1 MKTNIKYVLPIMT
14 ILLCILFTPSIVNA
28 EESTEKTYRFWPE
41 ILNIYEGEEERLYVR
56 ENGEEIS
63 DDIDVTWKSSNEKI
77 AKLKGR
83 YGLVKAKK
91 KGKAVVTAVV
101 HGEGKDTVLTCK
113 VNVYDNVP
121 KMEEV
126 TDKEFISD
134 ARTAR
139 NVTDKKVFN
148 VKHKYDENK
157 KYYDITKFYNL
168 KREVYQKNAGIKGI
182 KAKSTRLK
190 GMFKKYEKRLP
201 VNRKHDGCMDSF
213 DDIGDHHDAN
223 TQFYMNGGMSGYY
236 VMYKKDLKS
245 GKALKCKIAY
255 ELGKKISLDFPE
267 LGYAVYS
274 VHGDKVAI
282 ECMTEKNKES
292 GFDYK
297 DYICIIDMKNSTYQ
311 LIDYKGLIAKK
322 YGICEENPK
331 YSQSIE
337 YSSSVDEISFL
348 DGNRLTF
355 RYCGNIYFYNI
366 KKGKL
371 TKCIEIKPNTGFG
384 ENGGGFGDISIRDGI
399 WSFIQLDGYAASE
412 FYAVD
417 LRKMAIV
424 SYVELDKEKDFDY
437 GIYRNGVNYFV
448 NGAGLYV
455 YNPDTKAFDTIY
467 DKMEKG
473 SGYTAERLREQ
484 DEKYLGE
491 YTYKGEL
498 FYRYND
504 YYTPSSVGMGCVF
517 KSDTEIYLRRSVS
530 IGDDG
535 WSRETLYKKI
545 KLIY

>member
-1 MKTNIKYVLPIMT
+1 MKIKINYVLPIMT

-28 EESTEKTYRFWPE
+28 EE
-41 ILNIYEGEEERLYVR
+41 
-56 ENGEEIS
+56 
-63 DDIDVTWKSSNEKI
+63 
-77 AKLKGR
+77 
-83 YGLVKAKK
+83 
-91 KGKAVVTAVV
+91 
-101 HGEGKDTVLTCK
+101 
-113 VNVYDNVP
+113 NVYERVP
-121 KMEEV
+121 KIKGV
-126 TDKEFISD
+126 SDAKFISD

-201 VNRKHDGCMDSF
+201 VNFEHDGCIDSF
-213 DDIGDHHDAN
+213 NDIGLGCHDIN

-255 ELGKKISLDFPE
+255 DLGEKTSLHFREVSYMNLTP
-267 LGYAVYS
+267 YS
-274 VHGDKVAI
+274 VYGDKVAI
-282 ECMTEKNKES
+282 ECMTEKNKKS
-292 GFDYK
+292 DSDFK
-297 DYICIIDMKNSTYQ
+297 NYICIIDMKNSTYQ
-311 LIDYKGLIAKK
+311 LIDYKSLIAKK
-322 YGICEENPK
+322 YGICKENPK
-331 YSQSIE
+331 YSQSIKE
-337 YSSSVDEISFL
+337 HKYVDEISFL

-355 RYCGNIYFYNI
+355 SYCGNIYFYNI

-371 TKCIEIKPNTGFG
+371 TKCIETIQNVKSG
-384 ENGGGFGDISIRDGI
+384 ENGGGFRNISIRDGI

-424 SYVELDKEKDFDY
+424 SYVELDKEKDFY
-437 GIYRNGVNYFV
+437 FGIYRKGVNYFV

-467 DKMEKG
+467 DKMENG
-473 SGYTAERLREQ
+473 SGYTSEKLRKQ
-484 DEKYLGE
+484 NEKYLGE
-491 YTYKGEL
+491 YTYEGEL
-498 FYRYND
+498 DYRYDD
-504 YYTPSSVGMGCVF
+504 YYTPPIINMSCIF
-517 KSDTEIYLRRSVS
+517 KSDTEIYLSRGIWEGYS
-530 IGDDG
+530 GD
-535 WSRETLYKKI
+535 WMEEPLYKKI